1 MSKLYLIREN
11 PPGAK
16 GVKYACCCKF
26 TR

>member
-26 TR
+26 AR